1 MDKQILSGGRE
12 GKILRETDCVV
23 RPGKVWT
30 PYVQDFLRY
39 LHEAG
44 FTCVPR
50 PYGIREDGREL
61 VSFVEGEVFHAALPD
76 ALFNDGV
83 LSDAAKLLRR
93 YHDAGAAYVER
104 LSGEEP
110 WMLPARKPAEV
121 MCHGDFAPY
130 NVTFLDGRV
139 YGIIDFDTV
148 HPGTRLWDLAYAI
161 YRWVPF
167 MAPAN
172 PEHRGDL
179 AGQLRRLRLFADS
192 YGMTEAERR
201 DLPKAMIERL
211 QSLISYMETEAAGGN
226 EDMRKNIE
234 AGHLTLYRRDIAYFE
249 ENGTAMTESLLSRG

>member
-1 MDKQILSGGRE
+1 M
-12 GKILRETDCVV
+12 
-23 RPGKVWT
+23 
-30 PYVQDFLRY
+30 
-39 LHEAG
+39 
-44 FTCVPR
+44 
-50 PYGIREDGREL
+50 
-61 VSFVEGEVFHAALPD
+61 
-76 ALFNDGV
+76 
-83 LSDAAKLLRR
+83 
-93 YHDAGAAYVER
+93 
-104 LSGEEP
+104 
-110 WMLPARKPAEV
+110 
-121 MCHGDFAPY
+121 
-130 NVTFLDGRV
+130 
-139 YGIIDFDTV
+139 

-211 QSLISYMETEAAGGN
+211 QSLISYMETEAARGN